1 MRTVRQW
8 LSACVVAGTL
18 AFVMPTF
25 VAAQAKPKN
34 ATAQCKDGT
43 YSTAKTERG
52 ACSQH
57 GGVQTWFGDSDTKS
71 AAKDDAK
78 AAGKATK
85 EAAKDTGK
93 AAKSAGKATE
103 NATKEAGKAT
113 KEGAQTA
120 ANAVKPK
127 PFGPV
132 VSPPTVR
139 SPPSGR
145 ACGEERWA
153 VKTLADPD
161 ATRVDFLNV
170 TADDDRGSERVA
182 ATLFEPAGCTHVRR
196 GVSRLS
202 SDRCRDRRAS

>member
-1 MRTVRQW
+1 MRPVRQW
-8 LSACVVAGTL
+8 LSAGVVAGTL

-57 GGVQTWFGDSDTKS
+57 GGVQTWYGESDTKG
-71 AAKDDAK
+71 AKADAK
-78 AAGKATK
+78 AAGTATK

-93 AAKSAGKATE
+93 AAKNAGKATAD
-103 NATKEAGKAT
+103 ATKSAGKAT

-127 PFGPV
+127 PSDAP
-132 VSPPTVR
+132 
-139 SPPSGR
+139 
-145 ACGEERWA
+145 A
-153 VKTLADPD
+153 D
-161 ATRVDFLNV
+161 ATAKCKD
-170 TADDDRGSERVA
+170 GSYSHAKQHKGACSGHGGVA
-182 ATLFEPAGCTHVRR
+182 EWYK
-196 GVSRLS
+196 
-202 SDRCRDRRAS
+202 